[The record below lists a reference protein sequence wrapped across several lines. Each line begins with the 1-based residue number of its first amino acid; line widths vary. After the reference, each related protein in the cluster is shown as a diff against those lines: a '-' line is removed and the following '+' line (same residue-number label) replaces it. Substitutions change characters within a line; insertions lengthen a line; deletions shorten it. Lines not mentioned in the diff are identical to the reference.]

1 MTRDEG
7 VGILTFIT
15 EWESNFEK
23 FKNLELKL
31 VTLVDLIFYIL
42 AIWLKRTGI
51 LFLRTLMHWKW
62 ITWDRM
68 LPRVSENVTTTK
80 CLKLRSSNF
89 SECRSWIRRWNTGGF
104 SVGCPPVSTP
114 DALSPLNFINYL
126 KFSYILHWINS
137 MNIITCY
144 TK

>member
-1 MTRDEG
+1 MEHLEVGFELSLLSKMTRDEG

-51 LFLRTLMHWKW
+51 LFLRTLMH
-62 ITWDRM
+62 
-68 LPRVSENVTTTK
+68 
-80 CLKLRSSNF
+80 
-89 SECRSWIRRWNTGGF
+89 
-104 SVGCPPVSTP
+104 
-114 DALSPLNFINYL
+114 
-126 KFSYILHWINS
+126 
-137 MNIITCY
+137 
-144 TK
+144 

>member
-1 MTRDEG
+1 MSLLSKMTRDEG

-51 LFLRTLMHWKW
+51 LFLRTLMH
-62 ITWDRM
+62 
-68 LPRVSENVTTTK
+68 
-80 CLKLRSSNF
+80 
-89 SECRSWIRRWNTGGF
+89 
-104 SVGCPPVSTP
+104 
-114 DALSPLNFINYL
+114 
-126 KFSYILHWINS
+126 
-137 MNIITCY
+137 
-144 TK
+144 